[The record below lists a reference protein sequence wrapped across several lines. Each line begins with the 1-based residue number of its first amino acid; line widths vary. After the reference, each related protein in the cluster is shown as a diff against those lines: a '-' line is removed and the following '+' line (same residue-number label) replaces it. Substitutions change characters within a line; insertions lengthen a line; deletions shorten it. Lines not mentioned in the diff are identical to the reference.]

1 MLGCHGIDDGV
12 CHLHAWCLHLHIG
25 TLVAYLLLYFKQVGH
40 GTRLLYLGGCDAV
53 LHVVAHLFLTT
64 ALRLLDG
71 LLHGTGHVVGIEYG
85 KSIEISR
92 GTTDGLREASVA
104 SQKTFLVGI
113 ENGNERYFGQV
124 ETFAKKIDTYE
135 HIIYST
141 TQGIHDADT
150 FQGVHVGMYVGCLD
164 AMPEQVLGKFLCHA
178 LGDGGDKHTL
188 LAFYAKLYL
197 LHEVV
202 YLVLGRTNLYS
213 WVEQSGGADK
223 LFNDNA
229 FALLQ
234 FEVGRSGGNIYGL
247 WCEFF
252 EFLKTER
259 TVVLGGRQ
267 AETIF
272 HKVLLSCLVA
282 TVHGAYLWN

>member
-1 MLGCHGIDDGV
+1 M
-12 CHLHAWCLHLHIG
+12 
-25 TLVAYLLLYFKQVGH
+25 
-40 GTRLLYLGGCDAV
+40 
-53 LHVVAHLFLTT
+53 LHVVAHLLF
-64 ALRLLDG
+64 ASAFGLLYG
-71 LLHGTGHVVGIEYG
+71 LLHGTGHVVGIEDG
-85 KSIEISR
+85 KAIEVSR
-92 GTTDGLREASVA
+92 GTTDGLCEASVA

-113 ENGNERYFGQV
+113 ENGNERYFWQV

-202 YLVLGRTNLYS
+202 YLVLGWAHLYP
-213 WVEQSGGADK
+213 WVEQTSGSYK
-223 LFNDNA
+223 LLYHNA
-229 FALLQ
+229 LALLQ
-234 FEVGRSGGNIYGL
+234 LVVGRCGRYVYGL
-247 WCEFF
+247 WGK
-252 EFLKTER
+252 FLELVELKR

-267 AETIF
+267 TETIF
-272 HKVLLSCLVA
+272 HQVLLSCLVA
-282 TVHGAYLWN
+282 TVHGTYLGD